1 MKIIITESQYKLLL
15 EATEGLDEFLET
27 LKNELKLSDELIDE
41 VKSIFEKT
49 DCKKVSFENLSGPMG
64 LALHNKLVINIIVL
78 DTKYMSI
85 YGRNAITQTLF
96 IIFHELAHQYQF
108 KKYGEEKMMGLYL
121 NEIPLDEAAESMA
134 KYEAVADEFAIR
146 KVRELQQKKLL
157 PMDVKA
163 RKGYGNYPS
172 PQIFKGMLEKIRTE
186 LTRSGVDNIDKAAE
200 YIYNMVKP
208 R

>member
-1 MKIIITESQYKLLL
+1 MIKIKITESQYKLLL

-49 DCKKVSFENLSGPMG
+49 DCKKVSFEILSGPDG
-64 LALHNKLVINIIVL
+64 LALHNKLVINPQIL
-78 DTKYMSI
+78 KKYTPVQ
-85 YGRNAITQTLF
+85 ALF

-108 KKYGEEKMMGLYL
+108 KKYGAEKMMGLYL
-121 NEIPLDEAAESMA
+121 NEITLDDAAEAMA
-134 KYEAVADEFAIR
+134 KYEAVADEFGVR
-146 KVRELQQKKLL
+146 KVRELKQKGLIDSKHPPL
-157 PMDVKA
+157 
-163 RKGYGNYPS
+163 KGYGNNPS
-172 PQIFKGMLEKIRTE
+172 PSRFKYMLHTIRTE

>member
-49 DCKKVSFENLSGPMG
+49 DCKKVSFENLSGPDG
-64 LALHNKLVINIIVL
+64 LALHNKLVINPQIL
-78 DTKYMSI
+78 KKYTPDQ
-85 YGRNAITQTLF
+85 ALF

-108 KKYGEEKMMGLYL
+108 KKYGAEKMMGLYL
-121 NEIPLDEAAESMA
+121 NKVPLDDAAEAMA
-134 KYEAVADEFAIR
+134 KYEAVADEFGVR
-146 KVRELQQKKLL
+146 KVRELKQKGLL
-157 PMDVKA
+157 DSKYPPI
-163 RKGYGNYPS
+163 KGYGNNPS
-172 PQIFKGMLEKIRTE
+172 ASRFKYMLYTIRTE
-186 LTRSGVDNIDKAAE
+186 LTRKGVDNIDKAAE